1 MLIAGWFAK
10 DPSVLRRVGHVLLQ
24 VPYASQRSPRSI
36 VIADDC
42 FQLSKVPA
50 DRMTQVVMKS
60 IEKLYGSMFLSVT
73 SVVLIP
79 QVI

>member
-1 MLIAGWFAK
+1 M

-24 VPYASQRSPRSI
+24 VPYVAQRNPRNI

-50 DRMTQVVMKS
+50 DRVTQVVIKS
-60 IEKLYGSMFLSVT
+60 IEKLYGSMSV
-73 SVVLIP
+73 SS
-79 QVI
+79 